1 MEQATGSSDL
11 AARDLSLP
19 TPAVLLL
26 GAEGEGVPNALFDL
40 VDCCVEIPQ
49 LGVVRSLNVHVSG
62 AIAVWMFARQVLL
75 KAAGP
80 AGDIHARLA
89 GVDAE
94 LAAVKAVYEK
104 QFMEFK
110 AEYKVQYDELLLKM
124 ADLKSRLP
132 EKYRK
137 QLEEDSRQ
145 TPPPPP
151 GESSKTSSEGR

>member
-1 MEQATGSSDL
+1 M
-11 AARDLSLP
+11 
-19 TPAVLLL
+19 
-26 GAEGEGVPNALFDL
+26 
-40 VDCCVEIPQ
+40 
-49 LGVVRSLNVHVSG
+49 HVSG

-75 KAAGP
+75 RAAGP

-89 GVDAE
+89 GVNAE
-94 LAAVKAVYEK
+94 LAAVKANYQK

-110 AEYKVQYDELLLKM
+110 ADYKVQYDELLLKM

-137 QLEEDSRQ
+137 QLEEKSRQ
-145 TPPPPP
+145 TPPPP